1 LTARAL
7 SRGINPGTLV
17 LAAAVP
23 FVFLH
28 PQYQPSFHLAGTATV
43 DLSDLAVLAAFLAT
57 LAAAARVR
65 LEPLERTPWLWTIA
79 GFLLLVI
86 VASTLYGK
94 ATDSRYLLG
103 THAVTAAKW
112 IEYSTLALAAAYLAR
127 TRTELR
133 VLLGALV
140 AWSVAMTTVAVLQF
154 FGVVAEF
161 QGLRPGQREPSYVG
175 IHDFAALSGGALSL
189 AFAAL
194 AFGAPDRLDRG
205 VAWTAGVSGAVGVA
219 LSGSVFAL
227 AGIALAALAAGLAQ
241 WRLRRLAPR
250 RAGAI
255 AAIVAAVALGV
266 FGLRAHNVD
275 QFLGFLGVNVHEK
288 EDLAG
293 SSGAHRTVLAYIG
306 GRMFLAHPAFGVGW
320 QGSAYEENFGPYLDD
335 ARRRFPSVDP
345 YDLPSP
351 QHRWGVQNGYIQA
364 AADMGVVGLAAF
376 VVLLAAGLVAGWR
389 AVRRARAGFAVVPL
403 LWLLVAI
410 GIWNA
415 LGLYAGIPLEGFTWL
430 GVGLAAVAG
439 D

>member
-23 FVFLH
+23 LVFLH
-28 PQYQPSFHLAGTATV
+28 PQYQPSFHLVGTATV
-43 DLSDLAVLAAFLAT
+43 DLSDLAVLAAFVAT
-57 LAAAARVR
+57 LLAAGRLR
-65 LEPLERTPWLWTIA
+65 LEPLTRTPWLWA
-79 GFLLLVI
+79 VAAFLLVVI
-86 VASTLYGK
+86 VVSTLYGR

-127 TRTELR
+127 TRAELR
-133 VLLGALV
+133 ILLGAFV

-154 FGVVAEF
+154 FGAVAEF

-205 VAWTAGVSGAVGVA
+205 VAWTAGISGAIGVA

-227 AGIALAALAAGLAQ
+227 SGIALAALAAVLAQ
-241 WRLRRLAPR
+241 WRLGRLAPR
-250 RAGAI
+250 RAAAMG
-255 AAIVAAVALGV
+255 AIVAAVGLGV
-266 FGLRAHNVD
+266 FGLRAHNVE
-275 QFLGFLGVNVHEK
+275 QFLSFLGVNVHKK

-306 GRMFLAHPAFGVGW
+306 GRIFVANPVFGVGW
-320 QGSAYEENFGPYLDD
+320 QGSAYEENFGPYLAA

-351 QHRWGVQNGYIQA
+351 QHRWGVQNAYIQA
-364 AADMGVVGLAAF
+364 AADLGVVGFAAF
-376 VVLLAAGLVAGWR
+376 VALLVAALAAAWRGVGRTRVAFGL
-389 AVRRARAGFAVVPL
+389 VPL